1 MSNFPIIFDRKK
13 VKKNRNRFSPNL
25 NKEVEQINTIGLELC
40 DRLSDVKKKFKSAL
54 VLGDDVLKNESYLR
68 NKYKIEKVVCGD
80 LSYKRLK
87 KISNK
92 IDTVCL
98 DEELLPF
105 KENIFDLIIANFCL
119 QWANDLPGSLIQL
132 RRLLKPD
139 GLFIA
144 TLPGGS
150 TLSELRESFN
160 NAEMEIKGGV
170 TPRVS
175 PFVDIKDAGNL
186 LIRTGFSLPVAEKD
200 LYTLKFD
207 NLMLLFNALRSY
219 GQSNVL
225 VERCKNLTTL
235 NLFKKVEDFYLKRF
249 SLSNNQ
255 IQVSLEVITLTGWS
269 PSGNQQKPLTPGSA
283 QHSLSD
289 FVK

>member
-1 MSNFPIIFDRKK
+1 
-13 VKKNRNRFSPNL
+13 
-25 NKEVEQINTIGLELC
+25 
-40 DRLSDVKKKFKSAL
+40 
-54 VLGDDVLKNESYLR
+54 
-68 NKYKIEKVVCGD
+68 
-80 LSYKRLK
+80 
-87 KISNK
+87 
-92 IDTVCL
+92 
-98 DEELLPF
+98 
-105 KENIFDLIIANFCL
+105 
-119 QWANDLPGSLIQL
+119 
-132 RRLLKPD
+132 
-139 GLFIA
+139 
-144 TLPGGS
+144 
-150 TLSELRESFN
+150 
-160 NAEMEIKGGV
+160 MEIKGGV